1 MARETKPVPLTVSVN
16 AAAPAV
22 AVFGLRDVMT
32 GPAVMVKVAP
42 ADVTPFSTTVTVAVP
57 AEAMRF
63 AGTWA
68 VNWLEF
74 TKVVVSAV
82 LFHWTIAPERKPVP
96 FTVRMKA
103 GPPAVAARGLA
114 ELSQLRG

>member
-1 MARETKPVPLTVSVN
+1 
-16 AAAPAV
+16 
-22 AVFGLRDVMT
+22 
-32 GPAVMVKVAP
+32 
-42 ADVTPFSTTVTVAVP
+42 
-57 AEAMRF
+57 
-63 AGTWA
+63 
-68 VNWLEF
+68 LEF